1 MKGARMVQRTLAGNG
16 LFQRKPNWL
25 GGVVGSLIDNDSFG
39 DGIGWVLNAQGI
51 DNGSSV
57 VQGQH

>member
-1 MKGARMVQRTLAGNG
+1 MVQRTLAGNG